1 MWNLRKHWISEV
13 LDHQAHAMRLGP
25 AGTEDRAGLRFASLE
40 GHARPA
46 QLTAQPD
53 QPPVMRAFVQKERLA
68 GRDAVHVDSVL
79 LQLVWKRLLDVED
92 HSVNARML
100 AAQTIEHFIHILGI
114 IDCAVEIGAEPIN
127 LVRNGDFSDANDAIV
142 VPFRV
147 VAAQFDL

>member
-1 MWNLRKHWISEV
+1 MNCLLSPRSFRVKLHRVGFDSHDCPTTRGQQKMWNLRKHWISEV

-79 LQLVWKRLLDVED
+79 LQLVWTRLLDV
-92 HSVNARML
+92 
-100 AAQTIEHFIHILGI
+100 
-114 IDCAVEIGAEPIN
+114 
-127 LVRNGDFSDANDAIV
+127 
-142 VPFRV
+142 
-147 VAAQFDL
+147 